1 MTFSTQTRPRCKK
14 EFSDLRAV
22 MTKALVNYRKSGMG
36 EDMSEEKK
44 LEDWHRSHRL
54 TSIISSQ
61 QGLVNWP
68 VTPGIGW
75 VRVLRRRHT
84 AATSSGS
91 GGMWA

>member
-44 LEDWHRSHRL
+44 LEDCYALYDSTFYKLRS
-54 TSIISSQ
+54 
-61 QGLVNWP
+61 P
-68 VTPGIGW
+68 
-75 VRVLRRRHT
+75 LRPT
-84 AATSSGS
+84 
-91 GGMWA
+91 